1 MAGWMQ
7 ILVGA
12 KGFEPSTPASRT
24 RIKQGGLYA
33 LDYWSERAV
42 NRTAAMVGHAVY
54 RLKRIARHPALLMSV
69 ATCQPY

>member
-1 MAGWMQ
+1 MPESQGQRLNPPAYEM
-7 ILVGA
+7 VGA

-42 NRTAAMVGHAVY
+42 NRTSAMVGHAVY
-54 RLKRIARHPALLMSV
+54 RIE
-69 ATCQPY
+69 